1 MDIANQ
7 VDSTTYED
15 REETTNEQTP
25 GKASRPVSAEHVYFQ
40 SIKKQLEQYTKYIRD
55 HASKFCQ
62 EPRSTITA
70 ALKDRDQYLAYFTHK
85 YGGSVDEANQAL
97 NVIELTRKLHP
108 SGGR

>member
-15 REETTNEQTP
+15 QEEADEETPQ
-25 GKASRPVSAEHVYFQ
+25 KAQRAVSAEHVYFQ

-70 ALKDRDQYLAYFTHK
+70 ALKDREQYLAFFTHK
-85 YGGSVDEANQAL
+85 YGGSVEEANEAL
-97 NVIELTRKLHP
+97 DVIEITRKLHP